1 MTLLEQIEEQLRVL
15 PPEKQEEVLDFIT
28 FLQQRMQAT
37 RSASPDEERGTRIK
51 AALQQLAEL
60 ARFERRGLC
69 LGVKNNARGQQSRHL
84 RSFPKASKVDGLV
97 CQKQACRF
105 CDQSCRSDWVS

>member
-60 ARFERRGLC
+60 GTFADIKDPVEWQRQIRKDRPLPGREE
-69 LGVKNNARGQQSRHL
+69 
-84 RSFPKASKVDGLV
+84 
-97 CQKQACRF
+97 
-105 CDQSCRSDWVS
+105 